1 MNKTDFLNQPNVTH
15 FIEWASN
22 TSLSLL
28 CGLDIRHSAKVPGGI
43 QANCIGLNDVLAHY
57 TWNAS
62 WSDGEH
68 KHASCD
74 WQSTKQSLQALAV
87 FLQEAVASGD
97 QRRALH
103 ACLSILKWGGD
114 RNSKVG
120 ATPQLEALAREDQLV
135 EYLLSSRKTFELTNC
150 DLSQLQAI
158 QFAGS
163 MWTKIYALNSF
174 DGLPIY
180 DSRVGAAIAAL
191 VEVYRVQTGRN
202 WQSVPEELN
211 FKIERYRN
219 RTVKRLNSEG
229 LSPGHMRRASP
240 NFASDWSSAT
250 TRLAWLIQAVLE
262 RQPALFI
269 GEETQVDKMHAFEAT
284 LFVMGYDTMSLAP
297 NLT

>member
-180 DSRVGAAIAAL
+180 DSRVGAAMAAL
-191 VEVYRVQTGRN
+191 VEVY
-202 WQSVPEELN
+202 
-211 FKIERYRN
+211 
-219 RTVKRLNSEG
+219 
-229 LSPGHMRRASP
+229 
-240 NFASDWSSAT
+240 
-250 TRLAWLIQAVLE
+250 
-262 RQPALFI
+262 
-269 GEETQVDKMHAFEAT
+269 
-284 LFVMGYDTMSLAP
+284 
-297 NLT
+297 